1 MITEF
6 ARDYID
12 QIQETLNQI
21 DIDDLDLISKILW
34 DAYLSEKQI
43 FVMGNGGSASIA
55 SHFACDLSKNTVTNE
70 KVRFRVQSLNDNI
83 PLMTALS
90 NDGGYECIFI
100 EQLKN
105 LVRPGDVV
113 IAVSS
118 AGNSPNI
125 LQALEYANIKQ
136 ATTIAIT
143 GFGGGK
149 ANDIADFNL
158 ILNNS
163 DYGIVETAHTFIC
176 HTISFF
182 FKRQIMNHNG
192 NSVAAG

>member
-6 ARDYID
+6 AKDYIR
-12 QIQETLNQI
+12 QIQSTLKQI
-21 DIDDLDLISKILW
+21 VVDDLDKISKILW
-34 DAYLSEKQI
+34 EAYLQEKQI

-55 SHFACDLSKNTVTNE
+55 SHFACDLGKNTVTDG
-70 KVRFRVQSLNDNI
+70 KPRFRVQSLNDNV

-90 NDGGYECIFI
+90 NDGGYECIFV

-125 LQALEYANIKQ
+125 LHALEYAGEKG
-136 ATTIAIT
+136 ATTVAIT

-149 ANDIADFNL
+149 ANDMADFNL
-158 ILNNS
+158 ILDND
-163 DYGIVETAHTFIC
+163 DYGVIETAHTFIC

-182 FKRQIMNHNG
+182 FKEKIMNHIENQL
-192 NSVAAG
+192 